1 MKPLYNQVSDVL
13 VAESGALKRLL
24 RGLFRTSS
32 KPMFLRRFRI
42 TQRLILCFGVTAS
55 LLVALGAFCLF
66 QMQSIRDQGEAV
78 QSGALPSIAMADAIA
93 IDLSKLRGESARL
106 IANADDPSA
115 MVTSKINVEQLKNE
129 VEKGFSDYLAHATDS
144 TERDS
149 IKALQDAYKAFMPG
163 LHDQIGMIEQ
173 SRINDARMLLNTTL
187 SVQGD
192 LMDMQVQLLREL
204 NKQGAATAV
213 EGAGRRFEQ
222 ARIIAVSAIAVALA
236 LTLLLAWRLSLSII
250 RPLRQSLQIASTIAQ
265 GDLSPYPVPDGK
277 DETAQLLKMLGQM
290 RENLHVTLDQIYA
303 AAGQLGHSVQEMG
316 AIAEAS
322 ARNLQMQNDEIEQA
336 AVAVNQMSQ
345 AAVEVADNA
354 SNTSTESKASN
365 EAAAQGRTRLS
376 GTIDS
381 IKELAD
387 NVLDSSHQADG
398 LAERTLSISKILEVI
413 RAIANQTNLLALNAA
428 IEAARAGE
436 AGRGFAVVA
445 DEVRSL
451 AQRTSASTTEIETLI
466 HDVQKSTQDT
476 AETLRITAAQASQT
490 LEQAAATSQ
499 ALTVIISSTSTIS
512 DRNLLIASAA
522 EQQAQVASEVDR
534 NLSSIRDLSAQSAS
548 GAQQT
553 TVASHA
559 LAMLATDLNSMVQR
573 FVL

>member
-1 MKPLYNQVSDVL
+1 MKRS
-13 VAESGALKRLL
+13 L
-24 RGLFRTSS
+24 RGLFRPSS
-32 KPMFLRRFRI
+32 KPGFLRCLRI
-42 TQRLILCFGVTAS
+42 AQRLVLCFGVTAL
-55 LLVALGAFCLF
+55 LLVALGVFCLM

-78 QSGALPSIAMADAIA
+78 ESGAMPSMAMADAIA
-93 IDLSKLRGESARL
+93 IDLIKLRGESARL

-115 MVTSKINVEQLKNE
+115 VVTSKINVEQLKNE
-129 VEKGFSDYLAHATDS
+129 VEKGFSDYLAHSKDS

-149 IKALQDAYKAFMPG
+149 IKALQDAYSAFMPG
-163 LHDQIGMIEQ
+163 LHDEIGLIEQ
-173 SRINDARMLLNTTL
+173 NKLNDARMLLNTSL
-187 SVQGD
+187 SLQGD

-204 NKQGAATAV
+204 NKQSAAAAV
-213 EGAGRRFEQ
+213 DGAGSRFQ
-222 ARIIAVSAIAVALA
+222 QTRIIAVSAIAVALV
-236 LTLLLAWRLSLSII
+236 LTLLLAWRLSVSII
-250 RPLRQSLQIASTIAQ
+250 RPLRQSLQIASTIAE
-265 GDLSPYPVPDGK
+265 GDLSPQPIPEGN

-290 RENLHVTLDQIYA
+290 RGNLHGTIDQIYA
-303 AAGQLGHSVQEMG
+303 AASQLSQSVQEMG

-322 ARNLQMQNDEIEQA
+322 AKNLQAQNDEIEQA

-365 EAAAQGRTRLS
+365 EAAAEGRLRLT

-381 IKELAD
+381 IKELTD

-451 AQRTSASTTEIETLI
+451 AQRTSASTTEIESLI
-466 HDVQKSTQDT
+466 NDVQKSTQDT
-476 AETLRITAAQASQT
+476 AETLRVTAAQASQT

-512 DRNLLIASAA
+512 DRNMLIASAA
-522 EQQAQVASEVDR
+522 EQQAQVANEVDR
-534 NLSSIRDLSAQSAS
+534 NLSSIRDLSTQSAS

-553 TVASHA
+553 TVASNA

>member
-1 MKPLYNQVSDVL
+1 
-13 VAESGALKRLL
+13 
-24 RGLFRTSS
+24 
-32 KPMFLRRFRI
+32 
-42 TQRLILCFGVTAS
+42 
-55 LLVALGAFCLF
+55 
-66 QMQSIRDQGEAV
+66 
-78 QSGALPSIAMADAIA
+78 
-93 IDLSKLRGESARL
+93 
-106 IANADDPSA
+106 
-115 MVTSKINVEQLKNE
+115 
-129 VEKGFSDYLAHATDS
+129 
-144 TERDS
+144 
-149 IKALQDAYKAFMPG
+149 MPG
-163 LHDQIGMIEQ
+163 LHDEIRLIEQ
-173 SRINDARMLLNTTL
+173 RKLDEARMLLNTTL
-187 SVQGD
+187 SLQGD

-204 NKQGAATAV
+204 NKQSASTAV
-213 EGAGRRFEQ
+213 DAAGERFHQ
-222 ARIIAVSAIAVALA
+222 TRIIAVTAIVVALV
-236 LTLLLAWRLSLSII
+236 LTLLLAWRLSVSII
-250 RPLRQSLQIASTIAQ
+250 RPLRQSLQIASTIAE
-265 GDLSPYPVPDGK
+265 GNLSLQPIPEGK
-277 DETAQLLKMLGQM
+277 DETAHLLKMLGQM
-290 RENLHVTLDQIYA
+290 RGNLHGTIEQIYA
-303 AAGQLGHSVQEMG
+303 AASQLGQSVQEMG

-345 AAVEVADNA
+345 AAVEVAGNA

-365 EAAAQGRTRLS
+365 EAAAEGRMRLT

-381 IKELAD
+381 IKQLTD
-387 NVLDSSHQADG
+387 NVLDSSHQADR

-466 HDVQKSTQDT
+466 NDVQKSTQDT
-476 AETLRITAAQASQT
+476 AETLRVTAAQASQT

-512 DRNLLIASAA
+512 DRNMLIASAA
-522 EQQAQVASEVDR
+522 EQQAAVANEVDR
-534 NLSSIRDLSAQSAS
+534 NLSSIRDLSTQSAS

-553 TVASHA
+553 TVASNA
-559 LAMLATDLNSMVQR
+559 LAMLATDLNTMVQR

>member
-1 MKPLYNQVSDVL
+1 MKRS
-13 VAESGALKRLL
+13 L
-24 RGLFRTSS
+24 RGLFRPSS
-32 KPMFLRRFRI
+32 KPAFLRRFRI
-42 TQRLILCFGVTAS
+42 AQRLVLCFGITAM
-55 LLVALGAFCLF
+55 LLVALGVFCLL
-66 QMQSIRDQGEAV
+66 QMQSIRDQGAAV
-78 QSGALPSIAMADAIA
+78 ESGAMPSMAMADAIA
-93 IDLSKLRGESARL
+93 IDLIKLRGESARL
-106 IANADDPSA
+106 IANADDPGA
-115 MVTSKINVEQLKNE
+115 VVNSKINVEQLKNE
-129 VEKGFSDYLAHATDS
+129 VEKSFSDYLSHATDS

-163 LHDQIGMIEQ
+163 LHDEIGLIEQ
-173 SRINDARMLLNTTL
+173 RKLDDARMLLNTTL
-187 SVQGD
+187 SLQGD

-204 NKQGAATAV
+204 NKQSAAAAV
-213 EGAGRRFEQ
+213 DGAGSRFQ
-222 ARIIAVSAIAVALA
+222 QTRIIAVSAIVIALV
-236 LTLLLAWRLSLSII
+236 LTLLLAWRLSVSII
-250 RPLRQSLQIASTIAQ
+250 RPLRQSLQIASTIAE
-265 GDLSPYPVPDGK
+265 GDLSPQPIPEGK

-290 RENLHVTLDQIYA
+290 RGNLHGTIDQIYA
-303 AAGQLGHSVQEMG
+303 AASQLSQSVQEMG

-322 ARNLQMQNDEIEQA
+322 AKNLQAQNDEIEQA

-365 EAAAQGRTRLS
+365 EAAAEGRMRLT

-381 IKELAD
+381 IRELTD

-451 AQRTSASTTEIETLI
+451 AQRTSASTTEIEGLI
-466 HDVQKSTQDT
+466 NDVQKSTQDT
-476 AETLRITAAQASQT
+476 AETLRVTAAQASQT

-512 DRNLLIASAA
+512 DRNMLIASAA
-522 EQQAQVASEVDR
+522 EQQAQVAHEVDR
-534 NLSSIRDLSAQSAS
+534 NLSSIRDLSTQSAS

-553 TVASHA
+553 TVASNA

>member
-1 MKPLYNQVSDVL
+1 MV
-13 VAESGALKRLL
+13 
-24 RGLFRTSS
+24 
-32 KPMFLRRFRI
+32 
-42 TQRLILCFGVTAS
+42 LCFGVTAL
-55 LLVALGAFCLF
+55 LLVALGVFCLL

-78 QSGALPSIAMADAIA
+78 ESGSLPSIAMADAIA
-93 IDLSKLRGESARL
+93 IDLIKLRGESARL
-106 IANADDPSA
+106 IANADDPGA
-115 MVTSKINVEQLKNE
+115 VVTSKINVEQLKNE
-129 VEKGFSDYLAHATDS
+129 VEKGFVDYLAHATDS

-149 IKALQDAYKAFMPG
+149 IKALQDAYGAFMPG
-163 LHDQIGMIEQ
+163 LHDEIALIEQ
-173 SRINDARMLLNTTL
+173 RKLDDARMLLNTTL
-187 SVQGD
+187 SLQGD

-204 NKQGAATAV
+204 NKQSAAGTVDAAGA
-213 EGAGRRFEQ
+213 RFQ
-222 ARIIAVSAIAVALA
+222 QTRIIAVSAIMAALV

-250 RPLRQSLQIASTIAQ
+250 RPLRQSLHIASTIAQ
-265 GDLSPYPVPDGK
+265 GDLSPQPIPEGK
-277 DETAQLLKMLGQM
+277 DETAQLLKTLGLM
-290 RENLHVTLDQIYA
+290 RANLHGTIDQIYA
-303 AAGQLGHSVQEMG
+303 AAGQLSQSVHEMG

-322 ARNLQMQNDEIEQA
+322 AKNLQLQNDEIEQA

-354 SNTSTESKASN
+354 SSTSSESKASN
-365 EAAAQGRTRLS
+365 EAAAEGRLRLT

-381 IKELAD
+381 IKELTD

-466 HDVQKSTQDT
+466 NDVQKSTQDT
-476 AETLRITAAQASQT
+476 AQTLRVTAAQANLT
-490 LEQAAATSQ
+490 LEQAAATGH
-499 ALTVIISSTSTIS
+499 ALTVIISATSTIS
-512 DRNLLIASAA
+512 DRNMLIASAA

-534 NLSSIRDLSAQSAS
+534 NLSSIRDLSTQSAS

-553 TVASHA
+553 TVASNA
-559 LAMLATDLNSMVQR
+559 LSMLATDLNTMVQR